1 MAAESET
8 SFASLLSGALND
20 IRDLFRREIA
30 LARFEVKQE
39 ISKATTALA
48 SFAAAAVVLLFGTLF
63 ILTAVARG
71 FAMLVGWPIWAGFGI
86 VGILLAL
93 VGAALFFAARSRL
106 RTVNVVPRQ
115 TAETLKE
122 DVQWLKQQ
130 TRSVRE

>member
-1 MAAESET
+1 MATESET

-39 ISKATTALA
+39 ISKATTAIA

-93 VGAALFFAARSRL
+93 VGAALFFSARSRL

>member
-1 MAAESET
+1 MATESDT

-39 ISKATTALA
+39 VSKATTAIA
-48 SFAAAAVVLLFGTLF
+48 SFAAAAVVLLFGALF

-71 FAMLVGWPIWAGFGI
+71 FARLVGWPIWAGFGI

-93 VGAALFFAARSRL
+93 VGAALFFSARSRL